1 MGIRTAGVTTVL
13 GAVAFAAAVSG
24 VVPGA
29 AAQDKFLFGGLLP
42 LTGAAAA
49 FGPGM
54 SAALELAVRDINA
67 AGGVLG
73 ARAEVAFADDAC
85 DANVAAPALD
95 RLVSQGAKAIMGTG
109 CSGVT
114 LALLVKI
121 QSAKVAMCAGAN
133 TAPALSTAPDG
144 GYFFRTSYSQAMVGP
159 VTAQLVLQDGHT
171 SVAVLGRGDSFGEG
185 LATGVKNALEARG
198 AKVTKFLIYDPAQSA
213 FEAEVASVV
222 ATKPE
227 AIVLVGRDERAQ
239 IFRLLIERGM
249 GPTKVGWYTPGGMA
263 ADFYKNV
270 DPNNPAVLRGL
281 RQTAPAKAEDF
292 IKRVTGVN
300 AQVKEFLFAAEQYDC
315 AVLMALGATAAKST
329 VPATFKDAVA
339 GVTRGTTQCT
349 SYADCLKALGEGKT
363 IAYVG
368 PTGPTYMSDV
378 GEPTIVRVQVLEV
391 DDKGATKPTRLV
403 EIGR

>member
-1 MGIRTAGVTTVL
+1 MGIRMAGMTAAL
-13 GAVAFAAAVSG
+13 GASLLAAAPDAS
-24 VVPGA
+24 
-29 AAQDKFLFGGLLP
+29 AQDKFVFGGLLP

-73 ARAEVAFADDAC
+73 ARAEVVFADDAC

-95 RLVSQGAKAIMGTG
+95 RLVGQSAKAIMGTG

-114 LALLVKI
+114 LALLDKI

-133 TAPALSTAPDG
+133 TAPNLSTAPDG

-159 VTAQLVLQDGHT
+159 VMAQLVLADGHT

-198 AKVTKFLIYDPAQSA
+198 AKVTKFIIYDPAQTA
-213 FEAEVASVV
+213 FEAEIASVV

-227 AIVLVGRDERAQ
+227 AIVMVGRDERAQ

-249 GPTKVGWYTPGGMA
+249 GPAKIGWYTPGGMA

-270 DPNNPAVLRGL
+270 DPGNPAVLKGL

-292 IKRVTGVN
+292 VKRVAEVN
-300 AQVKEFLFAAEQYDC
+300 PQVKEFLFAAEQYDC
-315 AVLMALGATAAKST
+315 AVLMALAATAARSST
-329 VPATFKDAVA
+329 PATFKDHLV
-339 GVTRGTTQCT
+339 GLTRGDTRCTT
-349 SYADCLKALGEGKT
+349 YAECLKALGDGRK

-368 PTGPTYMSDV
+368 PTGPTYMSDI
-378 GEPTIVRVQVLEV
+378 GEPTIVRVQLMEV
-391 DDKGATKPTRLV
+391 DDKGVARPTRMV

>member
-1 MGIRTAGVTTVL
+1 
-13 GAVAFAAAVSG
+13 
-24 VVPGA
+24 
-29 AAQDKFLFGGLLP
+29 
-42 LTGAAAA
+42 
-49 FGPGM
+49 M

-114 LALLVKI
+114 LALLDKI

-239 IFRLLIERGM
+239 IFRLLIERAWAERRL
-249 GPTKVGWYTPGGMA
+249 VHPGRHGGRLPQERR
-263 ADFYKNV
+263 
-270 DPNNPAVLRGL
+270 PNNPAVLRACAGSARQGRGL
-281 RQTAPAKAEDF
+281 HQAG
-292 IKRVTGVN
+292 TGVN
-300 AQVKEFLFAAEQYDC
+300 AQVKSSCSRPSSTTAP
-315 AVLMALGATAAKST
+315 LMRWGRRRRSRR
-329 VPATFKDAVA
+329 PATKDAA
-339 GVTRGTTQCT
+339 GRLQHHPVHQLRRLPEGAGRGKIAMSARRPDHEAT
-349 SYADCLKALGEGKT
+349 SAGHHRPRPGAGG
-363 IAYVG
+363 
-368 PTGPTYMSDV
+368 
-378 GEPTIVRVQVLEV
+378 R
-391 DDKGATKPTRLV
+391 DKGATSRRT
-403 EIGR
+403 GRDRSLTGTSRRVRS